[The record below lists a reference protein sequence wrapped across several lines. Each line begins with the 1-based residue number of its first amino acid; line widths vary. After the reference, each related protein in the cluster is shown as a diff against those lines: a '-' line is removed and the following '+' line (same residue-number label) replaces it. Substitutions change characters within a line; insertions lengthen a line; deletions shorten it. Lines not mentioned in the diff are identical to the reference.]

1 MGKLAREGVNHHSR
15 VVSDLAEQAYLSA
28 GRLSQLAL
36 TAYNVGVPG
45 TTVELT
51 NAQMDELRALGA
63 LLARLSS
70 EANAIQKNTTASLSK
85 LDSTL
90 TAIDEAWNTAFASSR
105 AQPGEI
111 QQTVGGYSV
120 DVLRLSNEFAEEVV
134 VLARQSMMLTR
145 EMRAHIAPFRLDQV
159 QSSDMD
165 LPMYT
170 PGTR

>member
-1 MGKLAREGVNHHSR
+1 MGRLAREGANHHSR
-15 VVSDLAEQAYLSA
+15 VALDLAEQAYLSA

-36 TAYNVGVPG
+36 TAYNLG
-45 TTVELT
+45 TPAATAEIT

-63 LLARLSS
+63 LLARLGTK
-70 EANAIQKNTTASLSK
+70 ANAIQQSTTASLSE

-90 TAIDEAWNTAFASSR
+90 SAIGEAWTAPTVSTSVR
-105 AQPGEI
+105 DGDT

-120 DVLRLSNEFAEEVV
+120 DVLRISNEFAEEVV
-134 VLARQSMMLTR
+134 LLARQSMTLTR
-145 EMRAHIAPFRLDQV
+145 EMRAHMAPFRLDQT
-159 QSSDMD
+159 QSSEMD